1 VFHQQTISIKTAGRG
16 SYDITD
22 AARDVINK
30 LTIDA
35 GLLNIF
41 VTHTSASLMIT
52 ENADAD
58 VRRDLETVFSR
69 LAPDGDRAYHHDA
82 EGPDDMSAHIRSVL
96 TQVSI
101 TIPFKNQSLQL
112 GTWQGIYL
120 WEHRT
125 HPHTRE
131 LLLSVTG

>member
-1 VFHQQTISIKTAGRG
+1 MFYQQSISIQTSGRG
-16 SYDITD
+16 SYEITA
-22 AARDVINK
+22 AARDAINNSD
-30 LTIDA
+30 IEA
-35 GLLNIF
+35 GLLNVFIN
-41 VTHTSASLMIT
+41 HTSASLMIT

-69 LAPDGDRAYHHDA
+69 LAPDGDTEYRHDA

-101 TIPFKNQSLQL
+101 TIPFKNRLLQL
-112 GTWQGIYL
+112 GTWQGLYL

-125 HPHTRE
+125 HAHTRE
-131 LLLSVTG
+131 LLFTVTG

>member
-1 VFHQQTISIKTAGRG
+1 MFHQQTISIKTAGRG

-125 HPHTRE
+125 HSHTRE

>member
-1 VFHQQTISIKTAGRG
+1 
-16 SYDITD
+16 
-22 AARDVINK
+22 
-30 LTIDA
+30 
-35 GLLNIF
+35 
-41 VTHTSASLMIT
+41 MIT